1 MRILFCGTPEF
12 SVPPL
17 QQLQAAGHEIL
28 AVFTQP
34 DKARGRG
41 QQQQKTAVKQAAE
54 DLGITVHQPTG
65 MKDVDAQT
73 LIADYQADLMVVVA
87 YGVIIPQ
94 AVLDLPRLGCWNIH
108 ASLLP
113 RWRGAAPIHR
123 AILAGDKETG
133 VCIMQ
138 MEAGLDT
145 GPVYLC
151 DKTTISDQ
159 DTAGTLHDR
168 LSDMGADAIVKAVQM
183 AEEKTLPAANKQDDS
198 LATYA
203 HKLKKTESNIDWQQ
217 PAAAIE
223 RQIRAFTPWPG
234 SQSKIHGETIK
245 IWQAVVVEQEN
256 NTVPAGDIVYADA
269 ETLII
274 NCGQDQLKLLE
285 VQRAGKK
292 RMAIGPFMRAKADWY
307 SDE

>member
-1 MRILFCGTPEF
+1 MRIIFCGTPEF

-17 QQLQAAGHEIL
+17 QQLHAAGHDIL

-41 QQQQKTAVKQAAE
+41 QQQQKTPVKQAAE
-54 DLGITVHQPTG
+54 NLGLTVHQPIG
-65 MKDVDAQT
+65 MKNAET
-73 LIADYQADLMVVVA
+73 RALIADYQADLMVVVA

-123 AILAGDKETG
+123 AILAGDRETG

-145 GPVYLC
+145 GPVYFC
-151 DKTTISDQ
+151 EKTTITAA
-159 DTAGTLHDR
+159 DTAGCLHDR
-168 LSDMGADAIVKAVQM
+168 LRDMGAQAIVKAVAM
-183 AEEKTLPAANKQDDS
+183 AENNTLPSPKAQDHS
-198 LATYA
+198 QTTYA
-203 HKLKKTESNIDWQQ
+203 TKLEKSESVINWQQ
-217 PAAAIE
+217 SATAIE
-223 RQIRAFTPWPG
+223 RQLRAFTPWPG
-234 SQSKIHGETIK
+234 SQTTIRGESLK
-245 IWQAVVVEQEN
+245 IWQARVIEQNDARLSPGE
-256 NTVPAGDIVYADA
+256 IVYADA

-274 NCGQDQLKLLE
+274 QCGQNQLSLLE

-292 RMAIGPFMRAKADWY
+292 RMAIGPFMRAKSNWY
-307 SDE
+307 KDE

>member
-1 MRILFCGTPEF
+1 MRIIFCGTPDF

-17 QQLQAAGHEIL
+17 QQLHASGHDIV

-41 QQQQKTAVKQAAE
+41 QKQQKTPVKQAAE
-54 DLGITVHQPTG
+54 DMGITVHQPIG
-65 MKDVDAQT
+65 MKANETQQ
-73 LIADYQADLMVVVA
+73 LIANYQADLMVVVA

-123 AILAGDKETG
+123 AILAGDEETG

-138 MEAGLDT
+138 MAAGLDT
-145 GPVYLC
+145 GPVYFC
-151 DKTTISDQ
+151 EKTSIRAEDN
-159 DTAGTLHDR
+159 AGSLHDR
-168 LSDMGADAIVKAVQM
+168 LSVMGADAIIKAVSM
-183 AEEKTLPAANKQDDS
+183 ADNNTLPSPQEQDDGQ
-198 LATYA
+198 ATYA
-203 HKLKKTESNIDWQQ
+203 HKLKKSESTIDWHQS
-217 PAAAIE
+217 ATDIE

-234 SQSKIHGETIK
+234 SQTKIKGETLK
-245 IWQAVVVEQEN
+245 IWAAEVI
-256 NTVPAGDIVYADA
+256 TKSAKHIPIGDIAYADK
-269 ETLII
+269 ETLVI
-274 NCGQDQLKLLE
+274 NCGEHQLKLLE

-292 RMAIGPFMRAKADWY
+292 RMAIGPFMRAKSDWY
-307 SDE
+307 LNE

>member
-1 MRILFCGTPEF
+1 MRILFCGTPDF

-17 QQLQAAGHEIL
+17 QQLHAAGHDIL

-41 QQQQKTAVKQAAE
+41 QQQQKTPVKQAAE
-54 DLGITVHQPTG
+54 ALGLTVHQPTG
-65 MKDVDAQT
+65 MKDAETQS

-138 MEAGLDT
+138 MAAGLDT
-145 GPVYLC
+145 GPVYFC
-151 DKTTISDQ
+151 DKTGISPT
-159 DTAGTLHDR
+159 DTAGQLHDR
-168 LSDMGADAIVKAVQM
+168 LSDMGGHAIVKAVSM
-183 AEEKTLPAANKQDDS
+183 AEKQTLPSATPQDDS
-198 LATYA
+198 QSSYA
-203 HKLKKTESNIDWQQ
+203 HKLHKSEAVIDWSQ
-217 PAAAIE
+217 PAVAIE

-234 SQSKIHGETIK
+234 SQTKIQNDTLK
-245 IWQAVVVEQEN
+245 IWHAEVIQQHDN
-256 NTVPAGDIVYADA
+256 DIPPGDIVYADA
-269 ETLII
+269 ESLII

-292 RMAIGPFMRAKADWY
+292 RMAIGPFMRAKSDWY

>member
-17 QQLQAAGHEIL
+17 QQLHAAGHDIL

-41 QQQQKTAVKQAAE
+41 LQQQKTPVKQAAE
-54 DLGITVHQPTG
+54 ALGITVHQPDG
-65 MKDVDAQT
+65 MKAVDTQG

-123 AILAGDKETG
+123 AILAGDQETG

-151 DKTTISDQ
+151 EKTAITQQ
-159 DTAGTLHDR
+159 DTAGQLHDR
-168 LSDMGADAIVKAVQM
+168 LSEMGARTIVKAVQM
-183 AEEKTLPAANKQDDS
+183 AENNTLPPAKAQDDTQ
-198 LATYA
+198 ATYA
-203 HKLKKTESNIDWQQ
+203 HKLKKVESNIDWQQ
-217 PAAAIE
+217 PATDIE

-234 SQSKIHGETIK
+234 SQSKINGETLK
-245 IWQAVVVEQEN
+245 IWQAEVVNKDN
-256 NTVPAGDIVYADA
+256 NTVPPGTVVYADSD
-269 ETLII
+269 TLII
-274 NCGQDQLKLLE
+274 QCGRHQLKLLE

-292 RMAIGPFMRAKADWY
+292 RMAVGPFMRAKADWY
-307 SDE
+307 SQ